1 MRLLLAALWL
11 LVAATPVAA
20 QSRVGAPVLVFAG
33 LVPVHTTLGVLDA
46 RRTVRCVE
54 QLAGCIEVNP
64 IFNAIAVNRDIRHSM
79 RVKVAAD
86 QAMTAAFGYALHRW
100 PQRRWAIVG
109 AYAANIAVKGLVL
122 RHNRRVTEALAPVP

>member
-1 MRLLLAALWL
+1 MKIILLCLLLFV
-11 LVAATPVAA
+11 VAVPASA
-20 QSRVGAPVLVFAG
+20 QPRFDAPTLAFIG
-33 LVPVHTTLGVLDA
+33 LAPVHTTLGVLDA

-54 QLAGCIEVNP
+54 RLAGCIEVNP
-64 IFNAIAVNRDIRHSM
+64 IFNAIAVNRGIRHSM

-86 QAMTAAFGYALHRW
+86 LAMTAGFGYALHRW

-122 RHNRRVTEALAPVP
+122 RHNRRVTDNLAPMP